1 MTNRGTFP
9 GPAFKRAALCC
20 GAGLGVL
27 GALAPFESRLAGL
40 LTAACLILLG
50 RSLARAPFRA
60 ALAWALLATLSV
72 GSIAFHWVVAGLVN
86 IAGLSYWAAVPV
98 FIIQALLFHCKVAFV
113 VLAGRWFTRRSRL
126 SFIWIFAGLA
136 AAADLAFYQLF
147 PWRFGDLAI
156 GGDSVRQVASL
167 AGVCGLSAVVFIEA
181 GVILSLLR
189 FVRRRIRGR
198 VAARPTVSA
207 LTAPLLLLV
216 AVYGYGFYRLTTPEL
231 SPGGTSQN
239 VAGPA
244 FARVGFLQPNT
255 GPGYNE
261 DRDDQAFA
269 GRALNLV
276 FNYGLKTLLA
286 GEGRLDLLILPES
299 AVPFF
304 GTDERPGNEGIYST
318 TYHAIVAFLARY
330 GDVDVLYNEL
340 AAATIDSSGE
350 TDGYYNLATI
360 FNGRTGTRRA
370 SYQKR
375 RLVPFGEYVPGEK
388 RWPWLREI
396 FRETSR
402 YVAGEASGE
411 GRSRPSGEAGGTS
424 GEAGGAQAEAGGAE
438 AAAPGSGEPRRH
450 VYSGALSYGVRGP
463 GEVSA
468 LPGLSQEDLNVLSDA
483 GLVVADWPAR
493 EVRGQGALQPLICYE
508 GLFPELVRELIRD
521 ARQAPDFLVNMVN
534 DSWFGDV
541 LENHHHE
548 SGARLRAVESGRYLI
563 RPTLTG
569 VSSVFD
575 SRGREV
581 IAPIEVGAQ
590 DVRVFVVPR
599 LPHAWTPYIEYGDWP
614 AWLFVWGVLIF
625 AFWGRR
631 VRRRKP

>member
-1 MTNRGTFP
+1 MTNRRAFP
-9 GPAFKRAALCC
+9 GPALKRAVLAL

-40 LTAACLILLG
+40 LAAACLILLG

-60 ALAWALLATLSV
+60 ALGWALFATLSV

-86 IAGLSYWAAVPV
+86 IAGLSLWAAVPV
-98 FIIQALLFHCKVAFV
+98 FVFQALLFHCKVAFV
-113 VLAGRWFTRRSRL
+113 VLAGRWLTRRSRL
-126 SFIWIFAGLA
+126 NFIWIFAGLA

-156 GGDSVRQVASL
+156 GGDSVRQLASL
-167 AGVCGLSAVVFIEA
+167 AGVCGLSAVLFIEA

-189 FVRRRIRGR
+189 FLRRRIRGR
-198 VAARPTVSA
+198 LAVRPTVSA
-207 LTAPLLLLV
+207 LTLPALLLV

-231 SPGGTSQN
+231 PPGGASES
-239 VAGPA
+239 VSGPA

-255 GPGYNE
+255 GPGYTEN
-261 DRDDQAFA
+261 RDDQAFA

-340 AAATIDSSGE
+340 AASAHDSNDESE
-350 TDGYYNLATI
+350 AYYNLATI
-360 FNGRTGTRRA
+360 FSRQAGARTA

-375 RLVPFGEYVPGEK
+375 RLVPFGEYVPGEE

-396 FRETSR
+396 FSETSR
-402 YVAGEASGE
+402 YVAGEAQAE

-424 GEAGGAQAEAGGAE
+424 DE
-438 AAAPGSGEPRRH
+438 APGSGSQRRH

-463 GEVSA
+463 GEVQA
-468 LPGLSQEDLNVLSDA
+468 LPRLSQEDLNVLSDA
-483 GLVVADWPAR
+483 SLVVADWPVREAR
-493 EVRGQGALQPLICYE
+493 VQGSLQPLICYE
-508 GLFPELVRELIRD
+508 GLFPELVRELIRN
-521 ARQAPDFLVNMVN
+521 ARRPPDFLVNMVN

-548 SGARLRAVESGRYLI
+548 SGARLRAVESGRYFNPPDVDWSIFGI
-563 RPTLTG
+563 R
-569 VSSVFD
+569 F
-575 SRGREV
+575 
-581 IAPIEVGAQ
+581 
-590 DVRVFVVPR
+590 PR
-599 LPHAWTPYIEYGDWP
+599 P
-614 AWLFVWGVLIF
+614 
-625 AFWGRR
+625 
-631 VRRRKP
+631 